1 MIEITPNLLSEIE
14 HYASLMFTKSEIATI
29 LEVEPKDFD
38 MLLSDRDGKPF
49 KSFQRGRLKKEAM
62 IRKSIFELAEN
73 GSSPAQ
79 SFAIK
84 LIENAKM
91 DDL

>member
-1 MIEITPNLLSEIE
+1 LIEITPNLLSEIE
-14 HYASLMFTKSEIATI
+14 HYAALMFSRSEIAII
-29 LEVEPKDFD
+29 LELDPGDFD
-38 MLLSDRDGKPF
+38 KLLHNKDGDPF
-49 KSFQRGRLKKEAM
+49 KSFQKGRLKKEAM

>member
-1 MIEITPNLLSEIE
+1 MIEITNNLLAEIE
-14 HYASLMFTKSEIATI
+14 NYAALMFTKKEIAVI
-29 LEVEPKDFD
+29 LELDEVQFCDLLGKD
-38 MLLSDRDGKPF
+38 KPQ
-49 KSFQRGRLKKEAM
+49 KAFQRGRLKKEAE
-62 IRKSIFELAEN
+62 IRKSIFDLAQN

>member
-1 MIEITPNLLSEIE
+1 MKEITNILISEIE
-14 HYASLMFTKSEIATI
+14 YYSGLMFSKKELAII
-29 LEVEPKDFD
+29 LELSETEFID
-38 MLLSDRDGKPF
+38 MISDPDSLAAKAF
-49 KSFQRGRLKKEAM
+49 SRGRLKKEAE
-62 IRKSIFELAEN
+62 IRKSIFDLAQN

-79 SFAIK
+79 SFAVK

>member
-1 MIEITPNLLSEIE
+1 LIEITPNFLSEIE
-14 HYASLMFTKSEIATI
+14 HYASLMFTRNEIATI
-29 LEVEPKDFD
+29 LEVDTREFKI
-38 MLLSDRDGKPF
+38 LLKNEDDQPF
-49 KSFQRGRLKKEAM
+49 KSFQKGRLKKEAM

-91 DDL
+91 DDI

>member
-1 MIEITPNLLSEIE
+1 MIEITNNLLAEIE
-14 HYASLMFTKSEIATI
+14 NYAALMFTKKEIAVI
-29 LEVEPKDFD
+29 LELDEKQFYDLLDKDQPQ
-38 MLLSDRDGKPF
+38 KA
-49 KSFQRGRLKKEAM
+49 FQRGRLKKEAE
-62 IRKSIFELAEN
+62 IRKSIFDLAQN